1 MAVRDVSFVF
11 LSGVFTMIASYIM
24 ERDKMNDDLKAK
36 TKKER
41 TCIDWIQPIHIGF
54 RPDMAKEGNGI
65 ILILVSECFSIQV

>member
-41 TCIDWIQPIHIGF
+41 TCID
-54 RPDMAKEGNGI
+54 
-65 ILILVSECFSIQV
+65 